1 MRSTVSGILSPPL
14 HACRLK
20 LIFISILTTDS
31 REKDGMIV
39 ADLIE
44 YIPIRHVINSKAPVT
59 CNVYE

>member
-1 MRSTVSGILSPPL
+1 ML
-14 HACRLK
+14 CRLK

-44 YIPIRHVINSKAPVT
+44 YIPIRNVINSKAPVT
-59 CNVYE
+59 CNVYEW